1 MHTAALHIDPEFRSI
16 DSLSIRFARHHKPD
30 APTLLLLSPWPE
42 SIYAY
47 QPMWDALAA
56 EFSLVAVDLP
66 GFGQS
71 EGRSD
76 LMAPKPMGDF
86 IVRIVGE
93 LGLERPHALGPDV
106 GTSALLFAAARHPNA
121 LTSIQ
126 VGGGA
131 TAFPLRATGLL
142 QEFIEAPNLDH
153 FRAADPGP
161 LIAGA
166 VRSIPGYTAT
176 DEVVDDYVASH
187 AGTRFAASIEF
198 VRSYPAQLEELASLL
213 PTITT
218 PVHIFAANADPF
230 TPVSDH
236 DELQKA
242 LPHAKL
248 TVLSNGHN
256 AWEESPETY
265 AELATTWIKG
275 DYKDV

>member
-1 MHTAALHIDPEFRSI
+1 VPDTSPRIDPEFRTI
-16 DSLSIRFARHHKPD
+16 DSLSIRFATQPRPG

-42 SIYAY
+42 SIFAY

-56 EFSLVAVDLP
+56 GFSLAAVDLP
-66 GFGQS
+66 GFGRS

-76 LMAPKPMGDF
+76 LMGPKPMGDF
-86 IVRIVGE
+86 VVRIADE

-106 GTSALLFAAARHPNA
+106 GTSTLLFAAARHPDA
-121 LTSIQ
+121 FTSIQ

-131 TAFPLRATGLL
+131 TASPLRATGLL
-142 QEFIEAPNLDH
+142 REFIEAPNLDQ

-166 VRSIPGYTAT
+166 VRSIPGYTAP
-176 DEVVDDYVASH
+176 DEVVEDYVASY
-187 AGTRFAASIEF
+187 AGTRFAESIEF
-198 VRSYPAQLEELASLL
+198 VRSYPAQLVELAALL
-213 PTITT
+213 PTIAT

-236 DELQKA
+236 EELQQA

-256 AWEESPETY
+256 AWEESPEIY
-265 AELATTWIKG
+265 AQSAAAWVNG
-275 DYKDV
+275 GYQDA